1 MKKIVG
7 TIAAIALAASSA
19 FAGVGI
25 GSWGRALWAPV
36 QGDKNGVSTWEGIS
50 WFGDDSRVGISIH
63 GESENVG
70 FNIDMNG
77 DKGGIGAGDTQFIW
91 VKPWSFLELQV
102 GKVQDNTLRG
112 DGCFGAFNW
121 LRNSKMAGLGEDLTF
136 KRIGDGTGSQ
146 VMGAIVKVTPVD
158 GLLIEAALK
167 ADGSKVED
175 IFKVGQY
182 AAGYD
187 IAGVGLIRAQ
197 YIGATKTVNA
207 AFDLKAVDGLALS
220 VGAFI
225 PTESGKT
232 MDINAY
238 AAYGFGMV
246 KAHALVAVGIT
257 DSKADITA
265 GVGADFDFGNGIG
278 ATADVRFNIAN
289 DANSISFLAGVT
301 KGFSNGLIGL
311 GFQGVT
317 QSKAKVGDIPG
328 AAGKDFLFD
337 GDSTFAWQI
346 PVRVEYWF

>member
-25 GSWGRALWAPV
+25 GAWGRGIWAPV
-36 QGDKNGVSTWEGIS
+36 AGKGTDVVGFSAPSWAWDTVQGPRI
-50 WFGDDSRVGISIH
+50 GISIH
-63 GESENVG
+63 AESENVG

-77 DKGGIGAGDTQFIW
+77 DKDGIGAGDTQFIW
-91 VKPWSFLELQV
+91 VKPWSFLEVQV

-121 LRNSKMAGLGEDLTF
+121 LRNSKMAGMGEDLTF
-136 KRIGDGTGSQ
+136 TRIGDGAGSQ
-146 VMGAIVKVTPVD
+146 VQGAIVKVTPVD

-175 IFKVGQY
+175 IFGDGQY

-187 IAGVGLIRAQ
+187 IAGVGLVRAQ
-197 YIGATKTVNA
+197 YIGASKTVNA

-220 VGAFI
+220 VGAFF
-225 PTESGKT
+225 PTESGKE
-232 MDINAY
+232 IKIAAY
-238 AAYGFGMV
+238 GAYGFGMV
-246 KAHALVAVGIT
+246 KAHALVNVGIT

-278 ATADVRFNIAN
+278 VNADVRFNTVN
-289 DANSISFLAGVT
+289 DTNSFSFLAGVT

-317 QSKAKVGDIPG
+317 QS
-328 AAGKDFLFD
+328 AAGVADKNFLFD
-337 GDSTFAWQI
+337 GDSKFAWQI